1 MDFALLQIELHIMS
15 TSSPFPILETTR
27 LVLRQLTVDDSE
39 NWFKNLSDDGVAC
52 LIGMEPLENVEDS
65 MSIITSF
72 IDRYE
77 KKNGMAWAII
87 LKEDES
93 FIGTCSYEKIDSFNL
108 SGEIG
113 YDLLKDYWGNGFMAE
128 ALTAIIDYGF
138 ESLGLNRIEAHTAAI
153 NSASRNLL
161 RRLGFFEEGVF
172 RESSFFRGEFR
183 DDCQYSLLRREWNRL
198 PKKAE
203 D

>member
-1 MDFALLQIELHIMS
+1 MS
-15 TSSPFPILETTR
+15 TSSPFPILETNR

-39 NWFKNLSDDGVAC
+39 NWFKNLSDDGVAV
-52 LIGMEPLENVEDS
+52 LIGMEPLEKVEDS
-65 MSIITSF
+65 RSIINSF
-72 IDRYE
+72 NDRY
-77 KKNGMAWAII
+77 KKNNGMAWAII

-93 FIGTCSYEKIDSFNL
+93 SIGTCSYEKIDNHNR

-113 YDLLKDYWGNGFMAE
+113 YDLLKKYWGHGFMAE
-128 ALTAIIDYGF
+128 ALSAIIDYGF
-138 ESLGLNRIEAHTAAI
+138 ESLRLNRIEAHTAAI

-161 RRLGFFEEGVF
+161 RRLGFFEEGIF

-183 DDCQYSLLRREWNRL
+183 DDCQYSLLRREWNS
-198 PKKAE
+198 PQKNTE

>member
-1 MDFALLQIELHIMS
+1 MS

-39 NWFKNLSDDGVAC
+39 NWFKNLSDDEVAV

-65 MSIITSF
+65 KSIINSF

-87 LKEDES
+87 LKENES
-93 FIGTCSYEKIDSFNL
+93 FIGTCSYEKIDSHNL

-113 YDLLKDYWGNGFMAE
+113 YDLLKKYWGHGFMAE
-128 ALTAIIDYGF
+128 ALIAIIDYGF
-138 ESLGLNRIEAHTAAI
+138 ESLRLNRIEAHTAAI
-153 NSASRNLL
+153 NLASRNLL
-161 RRLGFFEEGVF
+161 RRLGFFEEGIF

-183 DDCQYSLLRREWNRL
+183 DDCQYSLLRREWNS
-198 PKKAE
+198 PQKNTE

>member
-1 MDFALLQIELHIMS
+1 MS

-39 NWFKNLSDDGVAC
+39 NWFKNLSDDGVAV

-65 MSIITSF
+65 KSIIISF

-93 FIGTCSYEKIDSFNL
+93 FIGTCSYEKIDSHNL

-113 YDLLKDYWGNGFMAE
+113 YDLLKKYWGHGFMAE
-128 ALTAIIDYGF
+128 ALSAIIDYGF
-138 ESLGLNRIEAHTAAI
+138 ESLRLNRIEAHTTAI
-153 NSASRNLL
+153 NLASRNLL
-161 RRLGFFEEGVF
+161 RRLGFFEEGIF

-183 DDCQYSLLRREWNRL
+183 DDCQYSLLRREWNR
-198 PKKAE
+198 PQKNAE

>member
-1 MDFALLQIELHIMS
+1 MS
-15 TSSPFPILETTR
+15 TSSPFPMLVTNR
-27 LVLRQLTVDDSE
+27 LALRELTVDDSE
-39 NWFKNLSDDGVAC
+39 NWFKNLSDDEVAV

-65 MSIITSF
+65 KSIINSF

-93 FIGTCSYEKIDSFNL
+93 FIGTCSYENIDSHNL

-113 YDLLKDYWGNGFMAE
+113 YDLLKEYWGHGFMAE
-128 ALTAIIDYGF
+128 ALSAIIDYGF
-138 ESLGLNRIEAHTAAI
+138 ESLRLNRIEAHTAAI
-153 NSASRNLL
+153 NLASRNLL
-161 RRLGFFEEGVF
+161 RRLGFFEEGIF

-183 DDCQYSLLRREWNRL
+183 DDCQYSLLRREWNR
-198 PKKAE
+198 PQKIAE

>member
-1 MDFALLQIELHIMS
+1 MS
-15 TSSPFPILETTR
+15 TSSPFPILETNR

-39 NWFKNLSDDGVAC
+39 NWFKNLSDDEVAV

-65 MSIITSF
+65 KSIINSF

-93 FIGTCSYEKIDSFNL
+93 FIGTCSYEKIDSHNL

-113 YDLLKDYWGNGFMAE
+113 YDLLKKYWGHGFMAE
-128 ALTAIIDYGF
+128 ALSAIIDYGVA
-138 ESLGLNRIEAHTAAI
+138 SLRLNRIEAHTAAI

-161 RRLGFFEEGVF
+161 RRLGFFEEGIF

-183 DDCQYSLLRREWNRL
+183 DDCQYSLLRREWNR
-198 PKKAE
+198 PQRIAE

>member
-1 MDFALLQIELHIMS
+1 MS
-15 TSSPFPILETTR
+15 TSSPFPILETNR

-39 NWFKNLSDDGVAC
+39 NWFKNLSDDGVAV

-65 MSIITSF
+65 KSIINSF

-77 KKNGMAWAII
+77 KKHGMAWAII

-93 FIGTCSYEKIDSFNL
+93 FIGTCSYEKIDSHNL

-113 YDLLKDYWGNGFMAE
+113 YDLLKKYWGHGFMTE
-128 ALTAIIDYGF
+128 ALSAIIDYGF
-138 ESLGLNRIEAHTAAI
+138 ESLRLNRIEAHTAAI
-153 NSASRNLL
+153 NFASRNLL
-161 RRLGFFEEGVF
+161 RRLGFFEEGIF

-183 DDCQYSLLRREWNRL
+183 DDCQYSLLRREWNRSQ
-198 PKKAE
+198 KNAE

>member
-1 MDFALLQIELHIMS
+1 MS
-15 TSSPFPILETTR
+15 TSLPFPILETNR
-27 LVLRQLTVDDSE
+27 LVLRQLKVDDSE
-39 NWFKNLSDDGVAC
+39 NWFKNLSDDGVAV

-65 MSIITSF
+65 KSIINSF

-93 FIGTCSYEKIDSFNL
+93 FIGTCSYEKIDSHNL
-108 SGEIG
+108 CGEIG
-113 YDLLKDYWGNGFMAE
+113 YDLLKKYWGHGFMAE
-128 ALTAIIDYGF
+128 ALSAIIDYGF
-138 ESLGLNRIEAHTAAI
+138 EFLKLNRIEAHTAAI

-161 RRLGFFEEGVF
+161 RRLGFFEEGIF

-183 DDCQYSLLRREWNRL
+183 DDCQYSLLRREWNK
-198 PKKAE
+198 PQKNAE
-203 D
+203 E

>member
-1 MDFALLQIELHIMS
+1 MS
-15 TSSPFPILETTR
+15 TSSPFPVLETNR

-39 NWFKNLSDDGVAC
+39 NWFKNLSDDEVAV

-65 MSIITSF
+65 RSIINSF

-77 KKNGMAWAII
+77 KKNGMAWAITS
-87 LKEDES
+87 KEDES
-93 FIGTCSYEKIDSFNL
+93 FIGTCSYEKIDRHNL

-113 YDLLKDYWGNGFMAE
+113 YDLLKKYWGHGFMAE
-128 ALTAIIDYGF
+128 ALSAVIDYGF
-138 ESLGLNRIEAHTAAI
+138 ESLRLNRIEAHTAAI

-161 RRLGFFEEGVF
+161 RRLGFFEEGIY

-183 DDCQYSLLRREWNRL
+183 DDCQYSLLRREWNR
-198 PKKAE
+198 PQKNAE

>member
-1 MDFALLQIELHIMS
+1 MS
-15 TSSPFPILETTR
+15 TSSPFPILETNR
-27 LVLRQLTVDDSE
+27 LVLRQLSIDDSE
-39 NWFKNLSDDGVAC
+39 NWFKNLSDDGVAV

-65 MSIITSF
+65 KSIINSF
-72 IDRYE
+72 LDRYE

-87 LKEDES
+87 LKENES
-93 FIGTCSYEKIDSFNL
+93 FIGTCSYEKIDSHNL

-113 YDLLKDYWGNGFMAE
+113 YDLLKKFWGHGFMAE
-128 ALTAIIDYGF
+128 ALSAIIDYGF
-138 ESLGLNRIEAHTAAI
+138 ESLRLNRIEAHTAAI

-161 RRLGFFEEGVF
+161 RRLGFFEEGIF

-183 DDCQYSLLRREWNRL
+183 DDCQYSLLRREWNR
-198 PKKAE
+198 PQKNAE

>member
-1 MDFALLQIELHIMS
+1 MS

-39 NWFKNLSDDGVAC
+39 NWFKNLSDDEVAV

-65 MSIITSF
+65 KSIINSF

-87 LKEDES
+87 LKENES
-93 FIGTCSYEKIDSFNL
+93 FIGTCSYEKIDSYNL

-113 YDLLKDYWGNGFMAE
+113 YDLLKKYWGHGFMAE
-128 ALTAIIDYGF
+128 ALSAIIDYGF
-138 ESLGLNRIEAHTAAI
+138 ESLRLNRIEAHTAAI
-153 NSASRNLL
+153 NLASRNLL
-161 RRLGFFEEGVF
+161 RRLGFFEEGIF

-183 DDCQYSLLRREWNRL
+183 DDCQYSLLRREWNS
-198 PKKAE
+198 PQKNTE

>member
-1 MDFALLQIELHIMS
+1 MS
-15 TSSPFPILETTR
+15 TSSPFPILETNR

-39 NWFKNLSDDGVAC
+39 NWFKNLSDDGVAV

-65 MSIITSF
+65 KSIINSF

-93 FIGTCSYEKIDSFNL
+93 FIGTCSYEKIDNHNL

-113 YDLLKDYWGNGFMAE
+113 YDLLKKYWGQGFMAE
-128 ALTAIIDYGF
+128 ALSAIIDYGF
-138 ESLGLNRIEAHTAAI
+138 ESLRLNRIEAHTAAI

-183 DDCQYSLLRREWNRL
+183 DDCQYSLLRREWNR
-198 PKKAE
+198 PQKNAE

>member
-1 MDFALLQIELHIMS
+1 MS
-15 TSSPFPILETTR
+15 TSSPFPILETNR

-39 NWFKNLSDDGVAC
+39 NWFKNLSDDGVAV

-65 MSIITSF
+65 KSIINSF

-93 FIGTCSYEKIDSFNL
+93 FIGTCSYEKIDNHNL

-113 YDLLKDYWGNGFMAE
+113 YDLLKKYWGQGFMAE
-128 ALTAIIDYGF
+128 ALSAIIDYGF
-138 ESLGLNRIEAHTAAI
+138 ESLRLNRIEAHTAAI

-161 RRLGFFEEGVF
+161 RRLGFFEEGIF

-183 DDCQYSLLRREWNRL
+183 DDCQYSLLRREWNR
-198 PKKAE
+198 PQRNAE

>member
-1 MDFALLQIELHIMS
+1 MS
-15 TSSPFPILETTR
+15 TSSPFPILETNR

-39 NWFKNLSDDGVAC
+39 NWFKNLSDDEVSV

-65 MSIITSF
+65 KSIINSF

-93 FIGTCSYEKIDSFNL
+93 FIGTCSYEKIDSHNL

-113 YDLLKDYWGNGFMAE
+113 YDLLRKYWGNGFMAE
-128 ALTAIIDYGF
+128 ALSVIIDYGF
-138 ESLGLNRIEAHTAAI
+138 ESLRLNRIEAHTAAI

-161 RRLGFFEEGVF
+161 RRLGFFEEGIF

-183 DDCQYSLLRREWNRL
+183 DDCQYSLLRREWNR
-198 PKKAE
+198 PEKNGE
-203 D
+203 DQQIY

>member
-1 MDFALLQIELHIMS
+1 MS
-15 TSSPFPILETTR
+15 TSSPFPILETNR

-39 NWFKNLSDDGVAC
+39 NWFKNLSDDGVAV

-65 MSIITSF
+65 KSIINSF

-93 FIGTCSYEKIDSFNL
+93 FIGTCSYEKIDSHNL

-113 YDLLKDYWGNGFMAE
+113 YDLLRKYWGNGFMAE
-128 ALTAIIDYGF
+128 ALSVIIDYGF
-138 ESLGLNRIEAHTAAI
+138 ESLRLNRIEAHTAAI

-183 DDCQYSLLRREWNRL
+183 DDCQYSLLRREWNR
-198 PKKAE
+198 PQKNAE

>member
-1 MDFALLQIELHIMS
+1 MS
-15 TSSPFPILETTR
+15 TNSSFPILVTNN
-27 LVLRQLTVDDSE
+27 SE
-39 NWFKNLSDDGVAC
+39 NWFKNLSDDDVAV
-52 LIGMEPLENVEDS
+52 LIGMEPLESVADS
-65 MSIITSF
+65 TSIINSF

-93 FIGTCSYEKIDSFNL
+93 FIGTCSYEKIDSHNL

-113 YDLLKDYWGNGFMAE
+113 YDLLKKYWGHGFMAE
-128 ALTAIIDYGF
+128 ALSAIIDYGF

-153 NSASRNLL
+153 NLASRNLL
-161 RRLGFFEEGVF
+161 RRLGFFEEGIF

-183 DDCQYSLLRREWNRL
+183 DDCQYSLLRMEWNKL
-198 PKKAE
+198 QKNAE

>member
-1 MDFALLQIELHIMS
+1 MS
-15 TSSPFPILETTR
+15 TSLPFPILETNR

-39 NWFKNLSDDGVAC
+39 NWFKNLSDDEVAV

-65 MSIITSF
+65 RSIINSF
-72 IDRYE
+72 IDRHE

-93 FIGTCSYEKIDSFNL
+93 FIGTCSYEKIDSHNL

-113 YDLLKDYWGNGFMAE
+113 YDLLKKYWGHGFMTE
-128 ALTAIIDYGF
+128 ALSAIIDYGF
-138 ESLGLNRIEAHTAAI
+138 ESLRLNRIEAHTAAI

-161 RRLGFFEEGVF
+161 RRLGFFEEDIF

-183 DDCQYSLLRREWNRL
+183 DDCQYSLLRREWNK
-198 PKKAE
+198 PQKNAE
-203 D
+203 E

>member
-1 MDFALLQIELHIMS
+1 MS
-15 TSSPFPILETTR
+15 TNSSFPTLETNR

-39 NWFKNLSDDGVAC
+39 NWFKNLSDDDVAV
-52 LIGMEPLENVEDS
+52 LIGMEPLESVDDS
-65 MSIITSF
+65 TSIIYSF

-77 KKNGMAWAII
+77 KKNGMAWAIT

-93 FIGTCSYEKIDSFNL
+93 FIGTCSYEKIDSHNL

-113 YDLLKDYWGNGFMAE
+113 YDLLKKYWGHGFMAE
-128 ALTAIIDYGF
+128 ALSAIIDYGF
-138 ESLGLNRIEAHTAAI
+138 ESLRLNRIEAHTAAI

-161 RRLGFFEEGVF
+161 RRLGFFEEGIF

-183 DDCQYSLLRREWNRL
+183 DDCQYSLLKREWNRP
-198 PKKAE
+198 PKNAE

>member
-1 MDFALLQIELHIMS
+1 MS
-15 TSSPFPILETTR
+15 TGSPFPILETNR

-39 NWFKNLSDDGVAC
+39 NWFKNLSDDWVAV

-65 MSIITSF
+65 KSIINSF

-93 FIGTCSYEKIDSFNL
+93 FIGTCSYEKIDSHNL

-113 YDLLKDYWGNGFMAE
+113 YDLLKKYWGHGFMTE
-128 ALTAIIDYGF
+128 ALISVIDYGF
-138 ESLGLNRIEAHTAAI
+138 ESLRLNRIEAHTAAI

-183 DDCQYSLLRREWNRL
+183 DDCQYSLLRREWN
-198 PKKAE
+198 KSQKNTE